1 MTAAVSGSIV
11 PIAVTLGGKTGVT
24 LFAPPWEDADGEQWQ
39 GFLGDGAKI
48 VLFPSVAELKEFI
61 DDTPEN
67 DLSDHPDWPRVASL
81 DDRDLNPTDDNSYD
95 LEAVYEWAAGEPDA
109 DVETGLGNVVELV
122 LRIAESCEDGALR
135 RLIGAT
141 PEYAE
146 LMEGE
151 EPYSGSREA
160 RARWS
165 KLGDTIADTWER
177 ALGRVER
184 WLDWRGDYSVEQ
196 ADELEAP
203 ALWDRVGATP
213 IELVFGEDAIY
224 LTVRGQVND
233 EVLFL
238 GSDGEIEVF
247 EEPEDLAEFCRDA
260 DEHDLV
266 RLEFWDD
273 VREAGDEEFVPD
285 EENSYDLQAPDARTA
300 QLVTELVDFCD
311 LEEDAGFLATRP
323 IDPARWDALV
333 ATVRTCLILD

>member
-1 MTAAVSGSIV
+1 MTAVASGSIV
-11 PIAVTLGGKTGVT
+11 PITVTLGDKTGVT
-24 LFAPPWEDADGEQWQ
+24 LFAPPWEDADGEQWE

-48 VLFPSVAELKEFI
+48 VLFPSTAELKQFI
-61 DDTPEN
+61 EDTPEN

-81 DDRDLNPTDDNSYD
+81 GERDLRPTEDNSYD

-109 DVETGLGNVVELV
+109 EVETGLGNVVELV

-151 EPYSGSREA
+151 AAYRGSREA

-165 KLGDTIADTWER
+165 KLGDTIAETWER
-177 ALGRVER
+177 ALSRVER
-184 WLDWRGDYSVEQ
+184 WLDWRGDYSAEQ
-196 ADELEAP
+196 ADELETA

-213 IELVFGEDAIY
+213 IELVFADDAIY
-224 LTVRGQVND
+224 LTVRGHVD
-233 EVLFL
+233 EEALFL

-260 DEHDLV
+260 EEHELV
-266 RLEFWDD
+266 RLEFWDE
-273 VREAGDEEFVPD
+273 VRAAGDEEFVPD
-285 EENSYDLQAPDARTA
+285 EEDSYDLRVRDARTA
-300 QLVTELVDFCD
+300 QLLTELVDFCD
-311 LEEDAGFLATRP
+311 LEADAGFLGTKP

>member
-1 MTAAVSGSIV
+1 MTAVSGSIV
-11 PIAVTLGGKTGVT
+11 PIAVTLGEKTGVT
-24 LFAPPWEDADGEQWQ
+24 LFAPPWEDAEGEQWQ

-48 VLFPSVAELKEFI
+48 VLFPSVSELKQFI
-61 DDTPEN
+61 EQTPEN
-67 DLSDHPDWPRVASL
+67 DLSDHPDWPRVANL
-81 DDRDLNPTDDNSYD
+81 GERDLRPTEDNSYD

-109 DVETGLGNVVELV
+109 EVETGLGNVVELV

-146 LMEGE
+146 LMDGE
-151 EPYSGSREA
+151 LPYSGSREA

-165 KLGDTIADTWER
+165 KLGDTIAETWER
-177 ALGRVER
+177 ALSRVER

-196 ADELEAP
+196 ADELEAG

-213 IELVFGEDAIY
+213 IELVFADDAIY
-224 LTVRGQVND
+224 LTVRGQVEDD

-247 EEPEDLAEFCRDA
+247 VEPEDLAEFCRDA
-260 DEHDLV
+260 DEHELV

-273 VREAGDEEFVPD
+273 VRTAGDEEFVPD
-285 EENSYDLQAPDARTA
+285 EENSYDLRIRDGRSAGLLA
-300 QLVTELVDFCD
+300 ELAEFCE
-311 LEEDAGFLATRP
+311 LEEDAGFLSTKP
-323 IDPARWDALV
+323 IDPERWDALV
-333 ATVRTCLILD
+333 ATVRTCLIAD